1 QHLSKML
8 RSRRIQ
14 SENGNEE
21 RMCWICLNTDEEAT
35 MRHQHS
41 SDWLQ
46 PCRCRGT
53 NKWVHESCLS
63 RWIDEKQ
70 QLNPD
75 VPVTCPQCHTEYIIV
90 MPPVCRFDA
99 ILERVEKTYGLLCPS
114 ILMGMLATVVYI
126 ATLSYGALTM
136 HQIAGYERSL
146 QMMKEDPTLLMIVL
160 PSVPAALLLLR
171 RIDWDSWLVR
181 WLRRRQ
187 RQPVASEHLDDNG
200 EPLPGA
206 PLSDEYFDGMEPVDG
221 DDMLQGGTLNAENIE
236 RATCRFCTALSL
248 PTFAVL
254 IGQTLY
260 GNLQS
265 KILSIALG
273 AVTFEAIKGLIWV
286 YLRQCQY
293 YRRRYR
299 SVLDYTA
306 ANVAR
311 SGR

>member
-1 QHLSKML
+1 ML
-8 RSRRIQ
+8 RSRRIL
-14 SENGNEE
+14 GNHDDATDE
-21 RMCWICLNTDEEAT
+21 RICWICLNTDEET
-35 MRHQHS
+35 TLR

-53 NKWVHESCLS
+53 NKWVHEACLS

-70 QLNPD
+70 LINPD
-75 VPVTCPQCHTEYIIV
+75 VTVTCPQCHTEYIIV

-99 ILERVEKTYGLLCPS
+99 FLERVEAIYGMLCPS

-146 QMMKEDPTLLMIVL
+146 QLMKEDPTLLMIVL

-171 RIDWDSWLVR
+171 RLDWDNWLVR

-187 RQPVASEHLDDNG
+187 RQPVPAEHLDEYG

-206 PLSDEYFDGMEPVDG
+206 PLTDDYFDGLEPIDG
-221 DDMLQGGTLNAENIE
+221 DDMLQGGALNAENIE

-254 IGQTLY
+254 IGQTFY
-260 GNLQS
+260 GNLNS
-265 KILSIALG
+265 KVLGIALG
-273 AVTFEAIKGLIWV
+273 ALTFEAIKGLIWV

-299 SVLDYTA
+299 SVLDYSPE
-306 ANVAR
+306 NVER
-311 SGR
+311 SGRSI

>member
-1 QHLSKML
+1 ML
-8 RSRRIQ
+8 RARRAIGDQ
-14 SENGNEE
+14 DSAHDE
-21 RMCWICLNTDEEAT
+21 RMCWICLNTDEESL
-35 MRHQHS
+35 RH
-41 SDWLQ
+41 DWLQ

-53 NKWVHESCLS
+53 NKWVHEACLS

-70 QLNPD
+70 QINPD

-99 ILERVEKTYGLLCPS
+99 LLERVEKTYGLLCPS

-126 ATLSYGALTM
+126 ATLSYGALTL
-136 HQIAGYERSL
+136 HQIAGYETSIQL
-146 QMMKEDPTLLMIVL
+146 MKEDPTLLMIVL

-171 RIDWDSWLVR
+171 RFDWDNWMVR

-187 RQPVASEHLDDNG
+187 RQSLPPEHFDEHG

-206 PLSDEYFDGMEPVDG
+206 PLSDEYFDRQEPLDA
-221 DDMLQGGTLNAENIE
+221 DDMLQGGALNAENIE

-260 GNLQS
+260 GNINS
-265 KILSIALG
+265 KLLGIVMG
-273 AVTFEAIKGLIWV
+273 AVTFEAIKGLICV

-299 SVLDYTA
+299 SVLDYTPE
-306 ANVAR
+306 NVDRSAR
-311 SGR
+311 NI